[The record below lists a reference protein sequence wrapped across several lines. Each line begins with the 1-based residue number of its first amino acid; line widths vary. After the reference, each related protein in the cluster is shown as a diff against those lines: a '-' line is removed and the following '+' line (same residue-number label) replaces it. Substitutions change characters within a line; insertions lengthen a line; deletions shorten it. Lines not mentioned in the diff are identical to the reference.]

1 MEHISI
7 LEQAAKSN
15 SKPSSSAV
23 VTALLAAEKNSKK
36 TKPRYSFQQ
45 LIGNWQLCFIT
56 GTKKTRQKAG
66 IVLGAGKYIP
76 QWIAKIQIAYS
87 AAPVAEGE
95 DNSEIGRVENS
106 VKVGTM
112 ELTLSGPTKFLPNNI
127 LAFDF
132 TRIMVKLLGK
142 TVYQG
147 YIRGGEAREAEFLS
161 LSVGKQA
168 FFAYFLVEDGIIA
181 ARGRGGGLALW
192 GRV

>member
-106 VKVGTM
+106 VKIGTM

-168 FFAYFLVEDGIIA
+168 FFAYFLVEDGIIT